1 MNSIRPGA
9 PGLFKEDTM
18 KVLQFIAAAFLA
30 ASIGAMTGA
39 AFAAMP
45 QVYRSNSTRQ
55 VVGWEDSTGYHA
67 CHAGT
72 DCCVP
77 AEYDLVWVE

>member
-1 MNSIRPGA
+1 
-9 PGLFKEDTM
+9 M

-39 AFAAMP
+39 AFAGLP
-45 QVYRSNSTRQ
+45 QVYQSNSTGE
-55 VVGWEDSTGYHA
+55 VKGWEDNEGYHA
-67 CHAGT
+67 CRSGQ
-72 DCCVP
+72 DCRIP

>member
-1 MNSIRPGA
+1 MR
-9 PGLFKEDTM
+9 
-18 KVLQFIAAAFLA
+18 VLQFIAAAFLA

-39 AFAAMP
+39 AFASLP
-45 QVYRSNSTRQ
+45 QVYQSNSTGE
-55 VVGWEDSTGYHA
+55 VKGWEDAEGYHA

-72 DCCVP
+72 DCRVP

>member
-1 MNSIRPGA
+1 
-9 PGLFKEDTM
+9 M

-39 AFAAMP
+39 AFADLP
-45 QVYRSNSTRQ
+45 QVYQSNSTGE
-55 VVGWEDSTGYHA
+55 VKGWEDASGYHT

-72 DCCVP
+72 DCRIP
-77 AEYDLVWVE
+77 AEYDLIWVE